1 VTVCVVGLGKI
12 GLPLALQVAG
22 AGQRVIGADRDP
34 RVVSQVLE
42 SREPFPG
49 EPGLAERLSDAVKAG
64 LLTATTDTAAAVS
77 ESSVVIVVVPLV
89 IGADFTP
96 DFGALDAATSDVA
109 RGLRPGT
116 LVSYETTLPLGTTR
130 GRLAPRLAAE
140 SGLEHG
146 RQFAVCHSPER
157 VSSGRV
163 FADLRRYPKLV
174 GGLDE
179 AGGNRAVEFYAS
191 VLQFDERPDLAR
203 PNGVWDLGSAEAA
216 ELAKLAETTYR
227 NLNIAFANE
236 LAMIADRA
244 GIDLREVILAS
255 NSQPYSHIHQP
266 GIAVGGHCIPVYP
279 HFLLSGFPD
288 ARLIETALD
297 LNRRMPGYAAEM
309 LSEML
314 GGLEGASVA
323 VLGATYRGGVKES
336 AFSGVFP
343 VVDSLHAL
351 GATVTVHDPLY
362 SDDELRQLGL
372 EPHHRGSPA
381 DGAVVQSDHDEYRTW
396 SSADI
401 PGVRAVLDGRGIL
414 DPCLWKGVHLRRIG
428 GGRETLN

>member
-1 VTVCVVGLGKI
+1 MSVCVVGLGKI
-12 GLPLALQVAG
+12 GLPLALQVAS
-22 AGQRVIGADRDP
+22 AGKRVIGADRDQ

-42 SREPFPG
+42 CREPFPG
-49 EPGLAERLSDAVKAG
+49 EPGLAERLSDAVQGG
-64 LLTATTDTAAAVS
+64 LLTATTDTAAAVA
-77 ESSVVIVVVPLV
+77 ESNVVIVVVPLV

-109 RGLRPGT
+109 RGLRSGA

-130 GRLAPRLAAE
+130 GRLAPKLAAE

-146 RQFAVCHSPER
+146 REFSVCHSPER

-174 GGLDE
+174 GGLDQ
-179 AGGNRAVEFYAS
+179 AGGDRAAEFYAS
-191 VLQFDERPDLAR
+191 VLQFDERPDLPR

-236 LAMIADRA
+236 MAVLADEA
-244 GIDLREVILAS
+244 GIDLHEVIMAS
-255 NSQPYSHIHQP
+255 NSQPYSHIHDP

-279 HFLLSGFPD
+279 HFVLSGFPD
-288 ARLIETALD
+288 ARLVKL
-297 LNRRMPGYAAEM
+297 
-309 LSEML
+309 
-314 GGLEGASVA
+314 GLEVNEKMPDYAVALLSGMLDGLDGANVA
-323 VLGATYRGGVKES
+323 ILGAAYRGGVKET

-343 VVDSLHAL
+343 VLDSLRAR

-362 SDDELRQLGL
+362 SDLELRQLGL

-381 DGAVVQSDHDEYRTW
+381 DGAVVQSDHEEYRSW
-396 SSADI
+396 GSQDL

-414 DPCLWKGVHLRRIG
+414 DPCRWKGARLRRIG
-428 GGRETLN
+428 GGHETIN